1 MISPARQV
9 AFDVLRRVEDGAYAS
24 DLLLGASIRLE
35 SRNAGLA
42 AEIVFGTLRFQ
53 VQLDYL
59 MEYYAGRSGLR
70 LDAEVRIALRM
81 GIYQLRYLERIP
93 RHAAVGESVE
103 LVKRARKRSAAGL
116 VNALL
121 RKVTRDPVVWPD
133 RAIRLSQPEWL
144 LRSWERQFG
153 GEAAERI
160 AEAFLRP
167 PETFV
172 RISGPVPDGQELE
185 PAEIPGGYRVAG
197 ATPPGARI
205 QDIGSQ
211 SIVPLLDLKPGLKLL
226 DLCAAP
232 GNKTAQALESGAQV
246 IASDIHAS
254 RLRALD
260 GMDCERLV
268 LDAAQPLPFRD
279 RFPRILVDAPCS
291 GTGTLGR
298 NPEIKWRLSPQR
310 VAELGR
316 LQAAILRN
324 ALSAL
329 ASGGV
334 LVYSTCSLEREEN
347 EAVIEEVLG
356 SSPVRLHRRIPGVQP
371 GDGFFAAVIT
381 SN

>member
-9 AFDVLRRVEDGAYAS
+9 AFDVLHRVEDGAYAS
-24 DLLLGASIRLE
+24 DLLLDASMGLE

-42 AEIVFGTLRFQ
+42 VEIVFGTLRFQ
-53 VQLDYL
+53 AQLDYL
-59 MEYYAGRSGLR
+59 MEYYSQRNTLR
-70 LDAEVRIALRM
+70 LDPEVRIALRM

-116 VNALL
+116 VNAIL

-133 RAIRLSQPEWL
+133 RAIRLSHPEWL
-144 LRSWERQFG
+144 LTGWERQFG
-153 GEAAERI
+153 RETAERI

-172 RISGPVPDGQELE
+172 RIGAHAPGGPELE
-185 PAEIPGGYRVAG
+185 PADIPGGYRVTG
-197 ATPPGARI
+197 TTPPGARI

-211 SIVPLLDLKPGLKLL
+211 SIIPLLDLKPGMRLL

-232 GNKTAQALESGAQV
+232 GNKTAQALESGVRV
-246 IASDIHAS
+246 IASDIRIS

-260 GMDCERLV
+260 GMGCERLV
-268 LDAAQPLPFRD
+268 LDAARPLPFRG

-298 NPEIKWRLSPQR
+298 NPEIKWRLRPRR

-316 LQAAILRN
+316 LQASILRN

-347 EAVIEEVLG
+347 EAVIEEILG

>member
-9 AFDVLRRVEDGAYAS
+9 AFDVLHRVEDGAYAC
-24 DLLLGASIRLE
+24 DLLIGTSIGLE

-53 VQLDYL
+53 AQLDYL
-59 MEYYAGRSGLR
+59 MEYYSQRNTLR
-70 LDAEVRIALRM
+70 LDPEVRIALRM

-116 VNALL
+116 VNAIL

-133 RAIRLSQPEWL
+133 RAIRLSHPEWL
-144 LRSWERQFG
+144 LTSWERQFG
-153 GEAAERI
+153 WETAERI

-172 RISGPVPDGQELE
+172 RISGPVPGGPELE
-185 PAEIPGGYRVAG
+185 PAEIPGGYRIIG

-232 GNKTAQALESGAQV
+232 GNKTAQALESGVQV
-246 IASDIHAS
+246 IASDIRVS

-260 GMDCERLV
+260 GMACERLV
-268 LDAAQPLPFRD
+268 LNAAQPLPFRD
-279 RFPRILVDAPCS
+279 RFARILVDAPCS

-298 NPEIKWRLSPQR
+298 NPEIKWRLRPQR

-316 LQAAILRN
+316 LQASILRN
-324 ALSAL
+324 ALPAL
-329 ASGGV
+329 AAGGV

-356 SSPVRLHRRIPGVQP
+356 SSPVHLHRRIPGVQP